1 MEDVSRLSYS
11 ALRALIQEGGL
22 SFEDCIHKDDLL
34 ARAMEAQDRLASAP
48 PPRTTS
54 SSSTAGQRADRVSGL
69 TVLAGYPWRSHHRI
83 QMIEEVEDVDDLE
96 IKSAEAQ
103 HSRTRVCVH
112 CLLGLVALS
121 SLFVIQGP
129 VLSYLKVIQ
138 RQSGDEA
145 AGVAAFNTVGERY
158 GEPGL
163 FLAPQSAAPGAPPAQ
178 VQSPLPRYPPLHQ
191 FRVHHHKT
199 RPPSP
204 RPPPS
209 SRLPQPPRPPQPPR
223 APPQPPLAPLPAG
236 PLDFWEAHPKTNC
249 WWNGNGA
256 EEVDIPNG
264 TPVVGVQTLVACLRS
279 CIDVP
284 GYACDA
290 IIWID
295 YDTKC
300 YRKKHIDLPK
310 CTSYSQTDLYLRTD
324 TYLPLPPAIP
334 SPPRPP
340 PTPPVLPPSQPP
352 PPGQPPATPPPVQP
366 MGSHDVCVGLW
377 KDPRS
382 RFHDLWGQE
391 GWRVRGEGNPSC
403 WGGDTNTGRR
413 YFDDA
418 WWGKACETR
427 NWYTGT
433 PGSLGDASRLGPS
446 DKSAEPHFTTL
457 APALLGFDET
467 IDEYCQTNGG
477 GSWMGHSESCVH
489 ANVNILSLYG
499 NKVPYNICRHA
510 RLCIS
515 ARQPF
520 PTMTNRPTCR
530 DVPWI
535 GGCVCRAVDERAVSE
550 RASLRLRRSP
560 LGLPLLD
567 LPCRNVEWQ
576 LCAAKGT
583 LPGQAGEEWVA
594 DGNLRAGRNIRFAF
608 APGNLEPFGSFK
620 PLGACEGYMPKGC
633 GNQGYAS
640 SDSALCTQT
649 YA

>member
-1 MEDVSRLSYS
+1 
-11 ALRALIQEGGL
+11 
-22 SFEDCIHKDDLL
+22 
-34 ARAMEAQDRLASAP
+34 
-48 PPRTTS
+48 
-54 SSSTAGQRADRVSGL
+54 
-69 TVLAGYPWRSHHRI
+69 
-83 QMIEEVEDVDDLE
+83 
-96 IKSAEAQ
+96 
-103 HSRTRVCVH
+103 
-112 CLLGLVALS
+112 
-121 SLFVIQGP
+121 
-129 VLSYLKVIQ
+129 
-138 RQSGDEA
+138 
-145 AGVAAFNTVGERY
+145 
-158 GEPGL
+158 
-163 FLAPQSAAPGAPPAQ
+163 
-178 VQSPLPRYPPLHQ
+178 
-191 FRVHHHKT
+191 
-199 RPPSP
+199 
-204 RPPPS
+204 
-209 SRLPQPPRPPQPPR
+209 
-223 APPQPPLAPLPAG
+223 
-236 PLDFWEAHPKTNC
+236 
-249 WWNGNGA
+249 
-256 EEVDIPNG
+256 
-264 TPVVGVQTLVACLRS
+264 VQTLVACLRS

-290 IIWID
+290 IIWIY

-446 DKSAEPHFTTL
+446 DKSAEPHSTTL

-499 NKVPYNICRHA
+499 NKVPYNI
-510 RLCIS
+510 
-515 ARQPF
+515 
-520 PTMTNRPTCR
+520 
-530 DVPWI
+530 
-535 GGCVCRAVDERAVSE
+535 
-550 RASLRLRRSP
+550 
-560 LGLPLLD
+560 
-567 LPCRNVEWQ
+567 CRNVEWQ

-640 SDSALCTQT
+640 SDIFHMEACIYDQVCSNRDSFWKLQPGEDWQCQLDYKGFEQFRDWVLLAR
-649 YA
+649 